1 MAAPRPGS
9 AQPRSGTV
17 DPVSNGGAAA
27 DRTRGARAVRN
38 GTLAT
43 ASSRPS
49 PFLKWAGGKGQL
61 LPELLRRV
69 PPDVSGYYEPM
80 VGGGALFFALSR
92 DDDRRPRTAVLNDAN
107 ADLIVAY
114 RVVRDLVEPLI
125 GLLEGYADTYLNADT
140 EERARIYYEMRARE
154 PDGEEESAARLLFL
168 NRTCFNGLFRVNRAG
183 RFNVPHGRYAR
194 PRILDAEA
202 LRAASHALA
211 DVELRCGDVVD
222 ACAGAGDGDFVYLD
236 PPFVPI
242 SVTSSFTDYTAGS
255 FGVSDQLRLRWL
267 IDDLTERGAYVMLS
281 NSPADWVRAAYET
294 ARYPAT
300 ASAEEKPLEADSPA
314 DDTHTHHLIEEVQA
328 RRMINSRGD
337 RRSAVTELIVTNPP
351 LVEALHHGSAL

>member
-9 AQPRSGTV
+9 AQHRSGTG
-17 DPVSNGGAAA
+17 DTVSNEGAAA
-27 DRTRGARAVRN
+27 DRTRGARAARN

-69 PPDVSGYYEPM
+69 PPDVGRYYEPM
-80 VGGGALFFALSR
+80 IGGGALFFALSG
-92 DDDRRPRTAVLNDAN
+92 DEVRRPQAAVLNDAN
-107 ADLIVAY
+107 DDLMAAY

-125 GLLEGYADTYLNADT
+125 VLLGGYESTYLNADA

-154 PDGEEESAARLLFL
+154 PDGEEERAARLLFL

-202 LRAASHALA
+202 LRAASHALT

-222 ACAGAGDGDFVYLD
+222 ACEGAGHGDFVYLD

-242 SVTSSFTDYTAGS
+242 SATSSFTDYTAGS

-267 IDDLTERGAYVMLS
+267 IDDLTERGACVMLS
-281 NSPADWVRAAYET
+281 NSPVDWVRAAYET

-300 ASAEEKPLEADSPA
+300 APAGAKPLGADRTA
-314 DDTHTHHLIEEVQA
+314 GDAHTHHLIEEVQA

-337 RRSAVTELIVTNPP
+337 RRSAVTELIVINPP